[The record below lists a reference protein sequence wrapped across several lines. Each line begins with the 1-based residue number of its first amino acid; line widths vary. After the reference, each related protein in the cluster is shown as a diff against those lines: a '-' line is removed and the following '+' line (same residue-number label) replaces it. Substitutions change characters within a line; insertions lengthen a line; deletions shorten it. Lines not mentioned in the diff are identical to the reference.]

1 MRDEIILEMQN
12 ISYAYD
18 KGFDALKDVSVSVK
32 AGERIA
38 LLGNNGAGKSTFFL
52 CCNGVLKPTA
62 GKIIL
67 GGQELS
73 RSKKDLM
80 KLRESVGLVFQD
92 PDDQIIASTVEAEVS
107 FGPMNLGYG
116 REEVERR
123 VDGALADMDL
133 LEYRERVPQYLSGG
147 EKKRVSIADILAM
160 EPKLILFD
168 EPTSS
173 LDPENTRRLGGI
185 LTGLSQRGMTLIVA
199 THDIDFAYAWA
210 DRILVL
216 CGGELL
222 ADDVPAAI
230 FADDETIEKANL
242 TKPILYE
249 TAQTLCQTR
258 GVTPPK
264 YLPRTTSELPAF
276 LKEIAY

>member
-1 MRDEIILEMQN
+1 MSDDIILEMQN

-18 KGFDALKDVSVSVK
+18 KGFDALRDVSVSVR

-52 CCNGVLKPTA
+52 CCNGVLKPTG

-67 GGQELS
+67 SGQELS

-80 KLRESVGLVFQD
+80 KLRENIGLVFQD

-107 FGPMNLGYG
+107 FGPMNLGFA

-133 LEYRERVPQYLSGG
+133 LDYRERVPQYLSGG

-173 LDPENTRRLGGI
+173 LDPENTRRLGEI

-222 ADDVPAAI
+222 ADDEPAEI
-230 FADDETIEKANL
+230 FADDVTIEKANL

-249 TAQTLCQTR
+249 TAQTLCQIR

-264 YLPRTTSELPAF
+264 YMPRTTSELPAF